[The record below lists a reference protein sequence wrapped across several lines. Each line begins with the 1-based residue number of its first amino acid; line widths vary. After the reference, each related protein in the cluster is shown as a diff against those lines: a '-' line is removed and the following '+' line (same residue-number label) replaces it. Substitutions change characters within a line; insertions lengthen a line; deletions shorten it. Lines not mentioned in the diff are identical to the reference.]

1 MLSAWRA
8 LLLGVIMTHTRTSL
22 LEQLHAGPCVVT
34 FTKVNGEKRI
44 MPCTLKEGLIPV
56 VPTLTDVVPS
66 KAPRKENFDTIR
78 VFCTDKQEWRSF
90 RVDSVIDITT

>member
-1 MLSAWRA
+1 
-8 LLLGVIMTHTRTSL
+8 MTHTRTSL

-34 FTKVNGEKRI
+34 FTKVNGEKRV
-44 MPCTLKEGLIPV
+44 MPCTLQASLLPIA
-56 VPTLTDVVPS
+56 PS
-66 KAPRKENFDTIR
+66 KEVVTERKENLDTIR

>member
-1 MLSAWRA
+1 MA
-8 LLLGVIMTHTRTSL
+8 HTRTSL

-34 FTKVNGEKRI
+34 FTKVNGEKRV
-44 MPCTLKEGLIPV
+44 MPCTLQASLLPI
-56 VPTLTDVVPS
+56 VPS
-66 KAPRKENFDTIR
+66 TKEVVTERKENLDTIR

>member
-1 MLSAWRA
+1 MT
-8 LLLGVIMTHTRTSL
+8 THTRTSL

-34 FTKVNGEKRI
+34 FTKVNGEKRV
-44 MPCTLKEGLIPV
+44 MPCTLQASLLPVAPTIKEVVKEG
-56 VPTLTDVVPS
+56 
-66 KAPRKENFDTIR
+66 RKENLDTIR